1 MLNKVSNV
9 SMKGAT
15 ATPVQVAKNMQKAS
29 KTVKNATKQNPIN
42 PVLANLVRPLQ
53 GGISSVGK
61 EADLGKYLHTIA

>member
-9 SMKGAT
+9 SMKSAT
-15 ATPVQVAKNMQKAS
+15 AVPAQVAKNVQKTA
-29 KTVKNATKQNPIN
+29 KTIKNATKQNQIN
-42 PVLANLVRPLQ
+42 PVLTNLIRPLD